1 MTMLKNPLQIRLEKL
16 EPWQQITFM
25 ACLCERM
32 YPNYAMFC
40 DNIEFAP
47 SRIYRDILDSVWE
60 LLTVKNAKV
69 NFERQLEKLEEMIPS
84 SEDFDFY
91 GVYPAIDACEALA
104 TLLHGLLDRDEL
116 QASMQKVSQISVMTV
131 AQLEEAETGIEV
143 TNDNQKEIEAICAEW
158 DVQWA
163 IFRPLREAEERD
175 IDLIKDLR
183 QELRD
188 EAVSNI
194 GVTLQDFHGETLS

>member
-1 MTMLKNPLQIRLEKL
+1 MLQNPLQLRLEKF

-40 DNIEFAP
+40 DNTEFAEP
-47 SRIYRDILDSVWE
+47 RIYRDILDSVWE

-69 NFERQLEKLEEMIPS
+69 NFERQLEKLEEIIPS
-84 SEDFDFY
+84 SEDYDFY
-91 GVYPAIDACEALA
+91 AVYPAIDACIALS
-104 TLLHGLLDRDEL
+104 TLLHGLLDRDDL
-116 QASMQKVSQISVMTV
+116 KDNMHKVSQQSVMTV
-131 AQLEEAETGIEV
+131 AQLEEAQSGEAI
-143 TNDNQKEIEAICAEW
+143 TNDNQKQNPAVCEEW

-163 IFRPLREAEERD
+163 IFRPLKDAGERD
-175 IDLIKDLR
+175 IELIKDLR

-194 GVTLQDFHGETLS
+194 GIAL

>member
-1 MTMLKNPLQIRLEKL
+1 MLQNPLQLRLEKL
-16 EPWQQITFM
+16 EPWKQITFM

-40 DNIEFAP
+40 QSTEFAQE
-47 SRIYRDILDSVWE
+47 RIYRDILDSVWE

-69 NFERQLEKLEEMIPS
+69 NFERQLEKLEEIIPS

-91 GVYPAIDACEALA
+91 GVYPAIDACIGLS
-104 TLLHGLLDRDEL
+104 TLLHGLLDRDDLFE
-116 QASMQKVSQISVMTV
+116 SMQKVSQQSVVTV
-131 AQLEEAETGIEV
+131 AQLEEAQSGEEI
-143 TNDNQKEIEAICAEW
+143 TNDNQKDNEAVCAEW

-163 IFRPLREAEERD
+163 VFRPLKDAQERD

-183 QELRD
+183 EELRD
-188 EAVSNI
+188 EGISNI
-194 GVTLQDFHGETLS
+194 GVSVN

>member
-1 MTMLKNPLQIRLEKL
+1 MLQNPLQLRLEKF

-40 DNIEFAP
+40 DNTEFAEA
-47 SRIYRDILDSVWE
+47 RIYRDILDSVWE

-69 NFERQLEKLEEMIPS
+69 NFERQLEKLEEIIPC

-91 GVYPAIDACEALA
+91 GVYPAIDACVALS
-104 TLLHGLLDRDEL
+104 TLLHGLLDRDDL
-116 QASMQKVSQISVMTV
+116 YDNMHKVSQQSVVTV
-131 AQLEEAETGIEV
+131 AQLEEAQTGVEI
-143 TNDNQKEIEAICAEW
+143 TNDNQKENEALCAEW

-163 IFRPLREAEERD
+163 IFRPLKDAQERD

-183 QELRD
+183 LELR
-188 EAVSNI
+188 EEGVSNI
-194 GVTLQDFHGETLS
+194 GIAI

>member
-1 MTMLKNPLQIRLEKL
+1 MLQNPLQVRLEKF

-32 YPNYAMFC
+32 YPNYAIFC
-40 DNIEFAP
+40 ENTEFAE

-60 LLTVKNAKV
+60 LLTVKSAKI
-69 NFERQLEKLEEMIPS
+69 NFEKQLEKLEEIIPS

-91 GVYPAIDACEALA
+91 GVYPAIDACVGLS
-104 TLLHGLLDRDEL
+104 TLLHGLLDREDL
-116 QASMQKVSQISVMTV
+116 YDNMQKLSQTSVMTV
-131 AQLEEAETGIEV
+131 AQLEEAQTQVEI
-143 TNDNQKEIEAICAEW
+143 TNDNQKENEAVCAEW

-163 IFRPLREAEERD
+163 IFRPLREAQERD

-183 QELRD
+183 QELKE
-188 EAVSNI
+188 EAISNI
-194 GVTLQDFHGETLS
+194 GISL